1 MSFRVKMLK
10 NVTHFLGNRTPQ
22 ARRCYFSR
30 VPHRESLQFSN
41 FDVIDMQKLFVTM
54 EVRTF
59 LQNISSTESFKFL
72 EIIRRRADFSLI
84 YFLLSLEYIWKRAD
98 VDESHIERIKL
109 DEVENFSE
117 LRKKEVL
124 FRRKLRTACFLV
136 VQIFTRMNGLFK
148 LRAFSERVPGP
159 GLPALSFG

>member
-84 YFLLSLEYIWKRAD
+84 YFLLLLEYIWKRAD

-117 LRKKEVL
+117 LRKK
-124 FRRKLRTACFLV
+124 KCFFDGNCERPVSLSSKYLHEW
-136 VQIFTRMNGLFK
+136 M
-148 LRAFSERVPGP
+148 AFSNFVRSQNAYLDQVCPR
-159 GLPALSFG
+159 